1 MKCFKADVL
10 LVPLQIPSGN
20 LGMFGNS
27 GAAQART
34 MQQPQQPPVQPLNSS
49 QPSLRAQVPQF
60 LSPQVRW
67 SYPSYVLPF
76 PRILPCAFS
85 SACLFCDDP
94 EALQAL
100 SMLHGEMFFLC
111 TLCYLCMQIL
121 LLLFA
126 KGSVPRK
133 LRTSFSFFLLLS
145 VNTREHCY

>member
-1 MKCFKADVL
+1 MKTAQIRNSELLCWVMCFKADVL

-67 SYPSYVLPF
+67 SFQSEVFPFPGIPPCFLILWWSWGSAAIKHVVWWSVLPCV
-76 PRILPCAFS
+76 LSVCADS
-85 SACLFCDDP
+85 LTPFC
-94 EALQAL
+94 
-100 SMLHGEMFFLC
+100 
-111 TLCYLCMQIL
+111 
-121 LLLFA
+121 
-126 KGSVPRK
+126 SVPRK
-133 LRTSFSFFLLLS
+133 LSTLFSFFLFHFL
-145 VNTREHCY
+145 